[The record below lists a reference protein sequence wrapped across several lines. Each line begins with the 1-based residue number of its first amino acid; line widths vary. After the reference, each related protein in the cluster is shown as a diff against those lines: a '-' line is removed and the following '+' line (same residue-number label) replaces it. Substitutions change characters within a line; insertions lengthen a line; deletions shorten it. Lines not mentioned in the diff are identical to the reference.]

1 MNMKKIFLLI
11 FSVLFTVNIAHS
23 EQWLNLSED
32 SKLTV
37 LLDTDSIEKT
47 ENLYKYK
54 GIVKFYPDGEDV
66 YIYNI
71 SDCEKN
77 IAETYYYSNYSQD
90 KPKTTPDFPVHKT
103 ALEKSLPLHNYICRA
118 HLSADDSDTSRQEA
132 ESLNTYVNTLSSI
145 LHEKWRALPNVDR
158 RNNIQTKV
166 LLRLDKQG
174 NLICSAIVKTFKN
187 TDNSPVLSLINNFFP
202 YKPFPVNAD
211 SKLKSLDIELTFEQE
226 LLHFFSR
233 SGNLDSSYAP
243 YYERYEYFKNVRK
256 EKNQA
261 GHITNK
267 RTKYVVGEDGKVE
280 ILNLD

>member
-1 MNMKKIFLLI
+1 MIVNMKKIFLLI

-23 EQWLNLSED
+23 EQWLNLSRD

-47 ENLYKYK
+47 ENLYKYR

-77 IAETYYYSNYSQD
+77 IAGTYYYSNYSED
-90 KPKTTPDFPVHKT
+90 KPKTTPDFLEPKN
-103 ALEKSLPLHNYICRA
+103 ALEKSLPLHNYICSA
-118 HLSADDSDTSRQEA
+118 HLTAGDSDISRQES
-132 ESLNTYVNTLSSI
+132 ESLITYVNTLSSI
-145 LHEKWRALPNVDR
+145 LREKWRSLPTADR
-158 RNNIQTKV
+158 RDDIQTKV

-187 TDNSPVLSLINNFFP
+187 TDNSPILALINKFFP

-211 SKLKSLDIELTFEQE
+211 SKLRSLDIEVTFEKV
-226 LLHFFSR
+226 FSPIG
-233 SGNLDSSYAP
+233 SGYTP

-256 EKNQA
+256 QKNQS

-267 RTKYVVGEDGKVE
+267 RTKYVVGKDGKVE
-280 ILNLD
+280 ILYLD

>member
-1 MNMKKIFLLI
+1 MKKIFLLI

-23 EQWLNLSED
+23 EQWLNLSKD

-37 LLDTDSIEKT
+37 LLDTGSIEKT
-47 ENLYKYK
+47 ENLYKYR

-145 LHEKWRALPNVDR
+145 LHEKWRDQPNIDR
-158 RNNIQTKV
+158 RKNIQTKA
-166 LLRLDKQG
+166 LLKLDKQG

-202 YKPFPVNAD
+202 YKPLPVNAD

-226 LLHFFSR
+226 VLHFFSR
-233 SGNLDSSYAP
+233 SGNLDSSYAS
-243 YYERYEYFKNVRK
+243 YYDRYEYFKNVRK
-256 EKNQA
+256 QKNQS

>member
-1 MNMKKIFLLI
+1 MKKIFLLI
-11 FSVLFTVNIAHS
+11 LSLLFTVNTAHS
-23 EQWLNLSED
+23 EQWLNLSKD

-47 ENLYKYK
+47 ENLYKYR

-77 IAETYYYSNYSQD
+77 IAETYYYSNYSED

-118 HLSADDSDTSRQEA
+118 HLPADVSDTSLQKE
-132 ESLNTYVNTLSSI
+132 ESLNTYVNTLFSI
-145 LHEKWRALPNVDR
+145 LRGKWGSQPNVDR
-158 RNNIQTKV
+158 RYNIQTKV
-166 LLRLDKQG
+166 LLKLDKQG
-174 NLICSAIVKTFKN
+174 NLICSAIVKTFKY
-187 TDNSPVLSLINNFFP
+187 TDNSPILSLINNFFP

-211 SKLKSLDIELTFEQE
+211 SKLKSVDIEVTFEQKG
-226 LLHFFSR
+226 FS
-233 SGNLDSSYAP
+233 LDSGYAP

-256 EKNQA
+256 QKNQS

>member
-1 MNMKKIFLLI
+1 MKKIFLLI
-11 FSVLFTVNIAHS
+11 LSLLFTVNTAHS
-23 EQWLNLSED
+23 EQWLNLSKD

-47 ENLYKYK
+47 ENLYKYR

-77 IAETYYYSNYSQD
+77 IAETYYYSNYSED

-118 HLSADDSDTSRQEA
+118 HLPADVSDTSLQKE
-132 ESLNTYVNTLSSI
+132 ESLNTYVNTLISI
-145 LHEKWRALPNVDR
+145 LRGKWGSQPNVDR
-158 RNNIQTKV
+158 RYNIQTKV
-166 LLRLDKQG
+166 LLKLDKQG

-187 TDNSPVLSLINNFFP
+187 TDNSPILSLINNFFP

-211 SKLKSLDIELTFEQE
+211 SKLKSVDIEVTFEQKG
-226 LLHFFSR
+226 FS
-233 SGNLDSSYAP
+233 LDSSYAP
-243 YYERYEYFKNVRK
+243 HYERYEYFKNVRK
-256 EKNQA
+256 QKNQA

>member
-1 MNMKKIFLLI
+1 MKKIFLLI
-11 FSVLFTVNIAHS
+11 LSLLFTVNTAHS
-23 EQWLNLSED
+23 EQWLNLSKD

-47 ENLYKYK
+47 ENLYKYR

-77 IAETYYYSNYSQD
+77 IAETYYYSNYSED

-118 HLSADDSDTSRQEA
+118 HLPADVSDTSLQKE
-132 ESLNTYVNTLSSI
+132 ESLNTYVNTLISI
-145 LHEKWRALPNVDR
+145 LRGKWGSQPNVDR
-158 RNNIQTKV
+158 RYNIQTKV
-166 LLRLDKQG
+166 LLKLDKQG

-187 TDNSPVLSLINNFFP
+187 TDNSPILSLINNFFP

-211 SKLKSLDIELTFEQE
+211 SKLKSVDIEVTFEQKG
-226 LLHFFSR
+226 FS
-233 SGNLDSSYAP
+233 LDSGYAP

-256 EKNQA
+256 QKNQS

>member
-1 MNMKKIFLLI
+1 MKKFFLLI

-47 ENLYKYK
+47 ENLYKYT

-90 KPKTTPDFPVHKT
+90 KPKTIPDFAVHQN
-103 ALEKSLPLHNYICRA
+103 ALKKSLPMHNYICRA
-118 HLSADDSDTSRQEA
+118 HLTAEDFAPSRQE
-132 ESLNTYVNTLSSI
+132 EDYVNTLISI
-145 LHEKWRALPNVDR
+145 LREKWGSQPNVDR
-158 RNNIQTKV
+158 RYNIQTKV

-187 TDNSPVLSLINNFFP
+187 TDNSPIRSLINNFFP
-202 YKPFPVNAD
+202 YKPFPVNVD
-211 SKLKSLDIELTFEQE
+211 SKLKAVDIEVTFEQKG
-226 LLHFFSR
+226 FS
-233 SGNLDSSYAP
+233 LDSSYAP
-243 YYERYEYFKNVRK
+243 YYERYEYFEKVRK
-256 EKNQA
+256 QKNQA

>member
-1 MNMKKIFLLI
+1 MKKIFLLI
-11 FSVLFTVNIAHS
+11 LSLLYTVNTAHS

-47 ENLYKYK
+47 ENLYKYR

-103 ALEKSLPLHNYICRA
+103 ALEKSLPLHNYICSA
-118 HLSADDSDTSRQEA
+118 HLTADDSDISRQEK
-132 ESLNTYVNTLSSI
+132 ESLITYVNTLSSI
-145 LHEKWRALPNVDR
+145 LREKWRSLPTADR
-158 RNNIQTKV
+158 RDDIQTKV
-166 LLRLDKQG
+166 LLKLDKQG

-187 TDNSPVLSLINNFFP
+187 TDNSPILSLINNFFP
-202 YKPFPVNAD
+202 YKPFPENTDPKIKA
-211 SKLKSLDIELTFEQE
+211 LDIELTFEKV
-226 LLHFFSR
+226 FSPIG
-233 SGNLDSSYAP
+233 SGYAP

-256 EKNQA
+256 QKNQS

>member
-1 MNMKKIFLLI
+1 MKKIFLLI
-11 FSVLFTVNIAHS
+11 LSLLFTVNTAHS
-23 EQWLNLSED
+23 EQWLNLSKD

-47 ENLYKYK
+47 ENLYKYR

-77 IAETYYYSNYSQD
+77 IAETYYYSNYSED

-118 HLSADDSDTSRQEA
+118 HLPADVSDTSLQKE
-132 ESLNTYVNTLSSI
+132 ESLNTYVNTLISI
-145 LHEKWRALPNVDR
+145 LRGKWGSQPNVDR
-158 RNNIQTKV
+158 RYNIQTKV
-166 LLRLDKQG
+166 LLKLDKQG

-187 TDNSPVLSLINNFFP
+187 TDNSPILSLINNFFP
-202 YKPFPVNAD
+202 YKPLPVNAD
-211 SKLKSLDIELTFEQE
+211 SKLKSVDIEVTFEQKG
-226 LLHFFSR
+226 FS
-233 SGNLDSSYAP
+233 LDSSYAP
-243 YYERYEYFKNVRK
+243 HYERYEYFKNVRK
-256 EKNQA
+256 QKNQS

>member
-1 MNMKKIFLLI
+1 MKKIFLLI
-11 FSVLFTVNIAHS
+11 LSLLFTVNTAHS
-23 EQWLNLSED
+23 EQWLNLSKD

-47 ENLYKYK
+47 ENLYKYR

-71 SDCEKN
+71 TDCEKN
-77 IAETYYYSNYSQD
+77 IAETYYYSNYSED

-118 HLSADDSDTSRQEA
+118 HLPADVSDTSLQKE
-132 ESLNTYVNTLSSI
+132 ESLNTYVNTLISI
-145 LHEKWRALPNVDR
+145 LRGKWGSQPNVDR
-158 RNNIQTKV
+158 RYNIQTKV
-166 LLRLDKQG
+166 LLKLDKQG

-187 TDNSPVLSLINNFFP
+187 TDNSPILSLINNFFP

-211 SKLKSLDIELTFEQE
+211 SKLKSVDIEVTFEQKG
-226 LLHFFSR
+226 FS
-233 SGNLDSSYAP
+233 LDSGYAP

-256 EKNQA
+256 QKNQS

>member
-1 MNMKKIFLLI
+1 MKKIFLLI
-11 FSVLFTVNIAHS
+11 LSLLYTVNTAHS
-23 EQWLNLSED
+23 EQWLNLSKD

-47 ENLYKYK
+47 ENLYKYR

-77 IAETYYYSNYSQD
+77 IAETYYYSNYSED
-90 KPKTTPDFPVHKT
+90 KPKTTPDFPVHNT

-118 HLSADDSDTSRQEA
+118 HLPADVSDTSLQKE
-132 ESLNTYVNTLSSI
+132 ESLNTYVNTLISI
-145 LHEKWRALPNVDR
+145 LRGKWGSQPNVDR
-158 RNNIQTKV
+158 RYNIQTKV
-166 LLRLDKQG
+166 LLKLDKQG

-187 TDNSPVLSLINNFFP
+187 TDNSPILSLINNFFP

-211 SKLKSLDIELTFEQE
+211 SKLKSVDIELTFEQKG
-226 LLHFFSR
+226 FS
-233 SGNLDSSYAP
+233 LDSSYAP
-243 YYERYEYFKNVRK
+243 HYERYEYFKNVRK
-256 EKNQA
+256 QKNQS